1 MCIRDRS
8 EGMVRW
14 SRTPTLHVAEDSY
27 HDQIQEL
34 RSMILRI
41 NEAKETENREEA
53 NEAEEDVASPVISD
67 SASNNSLI
75 SLH

>member
-1 MCIRDRS
+1 
-8 EGMVRW
+8 
-14 SRTPTLHVAEDSY
+14 
-27 HDQIQEL
+27 
-34 RSMILRI
+34 MILRM

-67 SASNNSLI
+67 SASNHSLI